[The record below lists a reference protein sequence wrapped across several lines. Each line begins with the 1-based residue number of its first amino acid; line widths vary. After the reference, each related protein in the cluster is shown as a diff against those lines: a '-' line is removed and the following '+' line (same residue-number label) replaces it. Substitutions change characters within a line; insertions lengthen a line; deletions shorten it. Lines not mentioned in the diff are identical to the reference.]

1 MKKQLVG
8 YVCLA
13 MALVML
19 LGGIHLSHEMN
30 VGFVGIAIAIA
41 LGFVAFRALKVTPSS

>member
-1 MKKQLVG
+1 MKKQLAG

-19 LGGIHLSHEMN
+19 LGGIHVSHEAEI
-30 VGFVGIAIAIA
+30 GLVGIAVS
-41 LGFVAFRALKVTPSS
+41 LGLLVVAFRALKAPG